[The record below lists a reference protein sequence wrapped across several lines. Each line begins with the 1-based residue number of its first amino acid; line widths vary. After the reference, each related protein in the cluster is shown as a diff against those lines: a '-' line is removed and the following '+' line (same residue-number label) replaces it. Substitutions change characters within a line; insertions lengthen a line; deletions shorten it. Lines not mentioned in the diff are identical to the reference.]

1 LLVLGL
7 TGSIGMGK
15 STTAAMFRAA
25 GVPVFDLD
33 ATVHALYRGEAVP
46 LIEAAFPGSTAAGAV
61 DRQKLGRAVLDDH
74 AAMQKLEAIIHPLVL
89 ERQQAF
95 RREAAAA
102 GHRVVV
108 LDIPLLFETR
118 GERRADLV
126 VVVTAPESVQKQRV
140 LARSGMTAEKL
151 AAIMARQ
158 VPDAEKRRRAHAL
171 IDTGL
176 GLEAAQRA
184 VADLLRALAP
194 VS

>member
-15 STTAAMFRAA
+15 STTAAMFRAS
-25 GVPVFDLD
+25 GVPVYDSD
-33 ATVHALYRGEAVP
+33 ATVHALYQGEAVP
-46 LIEAAFPGSTAAGAV
+46 LIEAAFPGSTTAGAV
-61 DRQKLGRAVLDDH
+61 DRQKLGPMVLDDP
-74 AAMQKLEAIIHPLVL
+74 AAMRRLEAIIHPLVQD
-89 ERQQAF
+89 RQQAF
-95 RREAAAA
+95 RREAAAG
-102 GHRVVV
+102 GHRIVV
-108 LDIPLLFETR
+108 LDIPLLFETG

-126 VVVTAPESVQKQRV
+126 VVVSAPEPVQKQRV
-140 LARSGMTAEKL
+140 LARAGMTEAKL

-171 IDTGL
+171 IDTGF
-176 GLEAAQRA
+176 GLAAAERA